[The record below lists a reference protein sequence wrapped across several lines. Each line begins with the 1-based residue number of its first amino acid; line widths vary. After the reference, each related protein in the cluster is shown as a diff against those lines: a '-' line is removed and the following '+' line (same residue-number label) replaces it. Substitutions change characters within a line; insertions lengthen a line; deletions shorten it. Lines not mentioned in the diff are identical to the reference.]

1 LFEKNWE
8 KAKVFLNNTQ
18 MGAQTGDSLISY
30 LYKKNYSAI
39 ALKLVK
45 DKKAQFSLAVDS
57 GNLEIAHKSA
67 QELKD

>member
-1 LFEKNWE
+1 
-8 KAKVFLNNTQ
+8 